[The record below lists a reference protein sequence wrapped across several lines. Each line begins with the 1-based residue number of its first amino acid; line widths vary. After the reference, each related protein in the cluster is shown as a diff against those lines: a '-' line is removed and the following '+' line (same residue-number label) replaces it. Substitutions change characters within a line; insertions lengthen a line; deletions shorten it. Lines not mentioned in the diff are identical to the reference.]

1 MKKIGNVLYVTSPEA
16 YLALEGNAIVISIED
31 KGKTKIPL
39 LNLDAIFC
47 FTYLGIS
54 PALMGACVER
64 KIGLTFLTPNG
75 RFLANVGGSI
85 RGNVLLRKHQF
96 TVAESENLS
105 LTIAKNMVLAKIY
118 NQRKVIERT
127 IRDHNLV
134 VDVNRL
140 TYVSAK
146 VKENLVSVKD
156 AASTEELIAIEGFVA
171 KNYFSCFD
179 EMILQQKPEFLING
193 RSRRPP
199 LDRMNALLSF
209 LYVLLTNET
218 KSALEGVG
226 LDPFV
231 GFLHKDRPGRP
242 SLALDVMEEFRPLL
256 CDRLALN
263 LVNRRQIDSSGFLI
277 KETGAVLMDD
287 DTRKKVLVAWQDR
300 KKQEIVHPFLKEK
313 VPYGLLPH
321 VQSLLLSRHLRG
333 DLDAYPPFFM
343 E

>member
-1 MKKIGNVLYVTSPEA
+1 MKKIGNVLYVTVPEA
-16 YLALEGNAIVISIED
+16 YLALEGEAIVISVEE
-31 KGKTKIPL
+31 KPKTKLPL
-39 LNLDAIFC
+39 HNLDAIVC
-47 FTYLGIS
+47 FTYIGVS

-64 KIGLTFLTPNG
+64 KISLTFLTPNG

-96 TVAESENLS
+96 LIAESETLS
-105 LTIAKNMVLAKIY
+105 LAVAKNMVMAKIY

-127 IRDHNLV
+127 IRDHHLV
-134 VDVNRL
+134 VDLEKL
-140 TYVSAK
+140 TRVSEKVKINLASAK
-146 VKENLVSVKD
+146 EAS
-156 AASTEELIAIEGFVA
+156 STEKLIAIEGLVA
-171 KNYFSCFD
+171 KNYFSCFN
-179 EMILQQKPEFLING
+179 EMILQHKTEFSIEG

-226 LDPFV
+226 LDPYV

-263 LVNRRQIDSSGFLI
+263 LVNRRQIDPSGFLI